1 MWRTIAFVL
10 LLAALPGA
18 AGAQSKTQQNPDPDR
33 LGMTCAQILQMTSSD
48 WIAKI
53 SAIDASKVDGQ
64 LRGIRVYGRCYD
76 ERTDRLAASLART
89 GKGPVKSAR
98 ADFAEFEAALKDFAA
113 KAIADAV
120 PTADV
125 VKPAYATLYEK
136 QFRYIFYQEYEA
148 KAVKPSRSSAKPPA
162 PAATPPVHTDSSP
175 PAGSAHTATAQERA
189 RSDADPM
196 TMAKNRFGKLLEPL
210 PEDKMHE
217 LHRAFGEVIG
227 AHPISEQTRLA
238 VYRYAISILEP
249 PSATP
254 FAPPPF

>member
-1 MWRTIAFVL
+1 MWRAIALVL
-10 LLAALPGA
+10 LLVALPGA
-18 AGAQSKTQQNPDPDR
+18 SQTQSQAHAKPDPDR
-33 LGMTCAQILQMTSSD
+33 LGMNCAQILQMTSSE
-48 WIAKI
+48 WIAKV
-53 SAIDASKVDGQ
+53 SATSASTTDGQ

-89 GKGPVKSAR
+89 GKGPAKSAR
-98 ADFAEFEAALKDFAA
+98 ADFAGFEAELKDFAA

-120 PTADV
+120 PPADA
-125 VKPAYATLYEK
+125 VKSAYAALYEK

-148 KAVKPSRSSAKPPA
+148 KAAKPLHPATKAPA
-162 PAATPPVHTDSSP
+162 PAAAP
-175 PAGSAHTATAQERA
+175 PARTDAPSAAGPPRPATAEERA

-210 PEDKMHE
+210 PEEQMHE
-217 LHRAFGEVIG
+217 LHQAFGEVIG
-227 AHPISEQTRLA
+227 SHPISEQTRLA